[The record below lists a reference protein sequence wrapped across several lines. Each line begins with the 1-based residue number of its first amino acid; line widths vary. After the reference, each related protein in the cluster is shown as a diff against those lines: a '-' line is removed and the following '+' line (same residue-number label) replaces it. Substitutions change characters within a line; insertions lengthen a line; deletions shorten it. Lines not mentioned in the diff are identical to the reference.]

1 MQSQLQ
7 LYLKKLF
14 IPLCL
19 NLYLQLIKVF
29 EFYTFIPFFMM
40 HLLHLPH

>member
-29 EFYTFIPFFMM
+29 EFYTFLYDAFIASA
-40 HLLHLPH
+40 L